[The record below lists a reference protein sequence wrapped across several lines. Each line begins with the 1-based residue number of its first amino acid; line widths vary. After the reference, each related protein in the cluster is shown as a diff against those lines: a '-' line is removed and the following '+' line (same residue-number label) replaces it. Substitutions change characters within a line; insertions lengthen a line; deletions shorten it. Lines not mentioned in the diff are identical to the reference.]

1 MTEEILDKLKYIVDF
16 PIIEHDTSFNSDNV
30 EESVCLL
37 ISNEC
42 QLLLD
47 YITNLQQENGNLKTN
62 EQINVEVHNKQL
74 EIIKDYKSRCE
85 KANDFIDNYDVF
97 KEFSFPLM
105 KRDIENQIKSS
116 IDYEFNS
123 TFRKKLKNILN
134 GSDDK

>member
-1 MTEEILDKLKYIVDF
+1 MKIIVKVRKLSYKELEQSYKNALNT
-16 PIIEHDTSFNSDNV
+16 IERLNNKIK
-30 EESVCLL
+30 EQNLLL
-37 ISNEC
+37 IEF
-42 QLLLD
+42 QD
-47 YITNLQQENGNLKTN
+47 M
-62 EQINVEVHNKQL
+62 EQKVNI
-74 EIIKDYKSRCE
+74 YKSRCE

-134 GSDDK
+134 GSDENEYRC

>member
-1 MTEEILDKLKYIVDF
+1 MTEEIKRILDYLINEKAYLHYGIRREKF
-16 PIIEHDTSFNSDNV
+16 IELEGKEVKT
-30 EESVCLL
+30 
-37 ISNEC
+37 
-42 QLLLD
+42 LLD
-47 YITNLQQENGNLKTN
+47 YITNLQQDLDKAIDTIGKDRQFYKCRMDEY
-62 EQINVEVHNKQL
+62 V
-74 EIIKDYKSRCE
+74 DYKSRFE

-134 GSDDK
+134 GSDEK